1 MARRT
6 HTSVDRNALAALLQS
21 RMGLLCTLFGGAE
34 NASTEN
40 ASTENASTMQLV
52 LYVAS
57 KCTAELS
64 DRRSGCE
71 VDANIQAV
79 PPSEVFSVPRKNCW
93 PAHISKRV
101 PVIRAATSLASVGS
115 IAIVVYGVCT

>member
-1 MARRT
+1 M
-6 HTSVDRNALAALLQS
+6 
-21 RMGLLCTLFGGAE
+21 
-34 NASTEN
+34 
-40 ASTENASTMQLV
+40 
-52 LYVAS
+52 AS

-64 DRRSGCE
+64 DRRSSYE

-79 PPSEVFSVPRKNCW
+79 PPSQVFTVPRKNCW

-115 IAIVVYGVCT
+115 IGNCSLQRLYIELSMSAKSTLAAAPAAALPEDCAYVSKIRRKECVGSSAARVRHRSTLTLR

>member
-1 MARRT
+1 MA
-6 HTSVDRNALAALLQS
+6 L
-21 RMGLLCTLFGGAE
+21 
-34 NASTEN
+34 
-40 ASTENASTMQLV
+40 
-52 LYVAS
+52 

-64 DRRSGCE
+64 DRRSSYE

-79 PPSEVFSVPRKNCW
+79 PPSQVFTVQRKNCW

-115 IAIVVYGVCT
+115 IGNRSLRRLYIELSMPANATLAAAPAAALPEDCVSVSKIRRKECVGSSAARLRHLF